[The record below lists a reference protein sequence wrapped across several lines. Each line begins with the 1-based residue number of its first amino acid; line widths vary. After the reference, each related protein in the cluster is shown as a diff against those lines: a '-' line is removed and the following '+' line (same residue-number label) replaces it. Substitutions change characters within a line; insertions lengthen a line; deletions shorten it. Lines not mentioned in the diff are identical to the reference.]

1 MEAQKKEVSPIAI
14 GIRYGLLI
22 GLAGILV
29 DFLTRISGISVL
41 IYSLVA
47 GLLSLVILVGGIIA
61 AHKAFRQGNDAVMT
75 FTQGMVIALVIAMT
89 SSLLAVVFNYLYVNY
104 VDPDFVARMKSEMA
118 AFMERNRLPQ
128 EQIDQSLAKFD
139 DMSPTPGK
147 ALLNGIKNGLIGG
160 TLLGAIISAFTK
172 RKAADFE

>member
-1 MEAQKKEVSPIAI
+1 MEAQKKAINPIEI
-14 GIRYGLLI
+14 SIRYGLLI

-41 IYSLVA
+41 IYSIVT
-47 GLLSLVILVGGIIA
+47 GSLSLLILVVGIVV
-61 AHKAFRQGNDAVMT
+61 AHKAFRQANAGIMT
-75 FTQGMVIALVIAMT
+75 FTQGMVIALGIALT
-89 SSLLAVVFNYLYVNY
+89 SSLLSVLFNYLYVNY

-118 AFMERNRLPQ
+118 AFMERSRVPQ

-139 DMSPTPGK
+139 DMSPTPGN

>member
-1 MEAQKKEVSPIAI
+1 MDAQKEGVNPIAI

-22 GLAGILV
+22 SLAGILV

-41 IYSLVA
+41 IYSIVA
-47 GLLSLVILVGGIIA
+47 GSLSLAILVVGIVA
-61 AHKAFRQGNDAVMT
+61 AHKAFRQGNDNIMT
-75 FTQGMVIALVIAMT
+75 FTQGMFIALVIAMT
-89 SSLLAVVFNYLYVNY
+89 SSLLSVLFNYLYVNY
-104 VDPDFVARMKSEMA
+104 VDPDFVARMKGELA
-118 AFMERNRLPQ
+118 AFMERNRVPQ

-139 DMSPTPGK
+139 EMSPTPGK